1 MVGFNMKE
9 LQRLQ
14 DAMRSTVVVV
24 LAATFFMSV
33 AVGQAPKA
41 NAPAQ
46 PSKTKESP
54 QPPAQGIA
62 TAEVATQAAELSN
75 VLRTLETQ
83 LAPSPAIEAIK
94 KQISEVSEQINVKFK
109 RQPISFSL
117 SLRLRYSRTSSSSG
131 KPCKSRR
138 LPG

>member
-1 MVGFNMKE
+1 
-9 LQRLQ
+9 
-14 DAMRSTVVVV
+14 MRSTLVVV

-33 AVGQAPKA
+33 AAGQAPKA

-54 QPPAQGIA
+54 QPPAPGIA
-62 TAEVATQAAELSN
+62 TAEVAAQAAALSN
-75 VLRTLETQ
+75 VLRALETQ

-94 KQISEVSEQINVKFK
+94 KQISEVSEQINVRFR

-117 SLRLRYSRTSSSSG
+117 SLHLLCSRTSSSSG
-131 KPCKSRR
+131 RSCKSRR